1 MGTSDNSSNADTHFS
16 ADNYGDKV
24 VRIKGSNGRWKHIP
38 EKRATGFVSTIK
50 AWNQERWDDF
60 ISEAKEFFPDKK
72 KKGRARS
79 ASRASSEAVD
89 VDVDDFVMMS
99 DEESLD

>member
-72 KKGRARS
+72 KKGRAQS